1 MTLAAL
7 PANGVVPATDIV
19 PATDAVRGTA
29 VARPTRAAAS
39 VATGPTT
46 PQTPDVGAGWHDESM
61 PPFAPSAP
69 MVGRDSD
76 LARAHAL
83 FERASEGTPTALLI
97 EGEAGIGK
105 SRLLR
110 EFADD
115 IANRADIHV
124 GWCLDLGAARSPYGP
139 LTGILRSI
147 VQTLGDDRVR
157 DAVGSGVDALAML
170 LPDLA
175 PQADRA
181 STSPERLRDAIAS
194 LIECAAERAPQ
205 VLVVEDLHWADES
218 TLAILS
224 FLLRALG
231 RGRIMLLLTSRSDD
245 VRRGDAVSRFIGE
258 ATRARLLEREALE
271 RLDIDAVREI
281 AEQVTG
287 HALSQGAL
295 ERIYD
300 RAEGVPFF
308 VEEIACCSTAPIP
321 DGLRDLL
328 LARFDRLGDDA
339 RRVVQVASGAERP
352 LTHPLLERLVGFADE
367 RLDEAVREATRS
379 GILVVIDDGYRF
391 RHALLREA
399 VHDDLLPGERS
410 RLHRTYAETLEAQ
423 CDGSDSADAAALAY
437 HWQLAQD
444 DRKALSAAVDAMLH
458 AKARFAFASAARFG
472 ELALGVWSQVS
483 DPEQAAGIAR
493 LDLLLVLGSI
503 LRNAGDGERA
513 LAVVTLALSE
523 LDPAT
528 VDPRLHARLLRDKA
542 YYTMNLGRPGAIP
555 LLHESLAI
563 LDERVDD
570 DRLRATVL
578 NNLASRYMIAGEL
591 DRSYE
596 LGVEAGAFAARAGS
610 DDESSIAANVRAA
623 SRAHR
628 GDLAEG
634 IREYEQA
641 RALARGSTADLRYR
655 VNYSDLLTLLGRY
668 REAVALAEDGL
679 ARSRRF
685 GVERTSGSVMTQNM
699 AVPLLELGEIE
710 RVEEMLA
717 RELSQNTLRVFRM
730 YTTMTR
736 VRLLSWRGRHE
747 EAAELLRESLPAFR
761 ETGTVERQIW
771 YDIVVMTVAVA
782 ESSGDLEGALAAIV
796 QMLADEGPRLL
807 HQRRLLLQSGWI
819 IAQLRAQGVEVAQA
833 VEAIRAAWRAQHP
846 QLQGDAWESILFAL
860 LDPTVQRLEAALSV
874 ADGDDVPVTFR
885 SVLRLE
891 LARLRVREGDRATA
905 GRLLAEAAVHAERI
919 GHEQLRRE
927 VSGFMASAGLG
938 AHESS
943 DAGALTARERQV
955 LDLIAEGL
963 SNRQI
968 GERLFISV
976 KTVSVHVSAVLRKLG
991 VSTRTEAAVAAQRT
1005 AVERSAPGVDDG
1017 VRLVG

>member
-1 MTLAAL
+1 
-7 PANGVVPATDIV
+7 
-19 PATDAVRGTA
+19 
-29 VARPTRAAAS
+29 
-39 VATGPTT
+39 
-46 PQTPDVGAGWHDESM
+46 M
-61 PPFAPSAP
+61 PPLAPSAP
-69 MVGRDSD
+69 MVGRDAD
-76 LARAHAL
+76 LAHVRLL
-83 FERASEGTPTALLI
+83 FERASGGVPTALLV

-110 EFADD
+110 EFADE
-115 IANRADIHV
+115 IENRADIHV
-124 GWCLDLGAARSPYGP
+124 GWCLDLGTARSPYGP

-147 VQTLGDDRVR
+147 VQTVGVERVR
-157 DAVGSGVDALAML
+157 EVVGAGADALGML
-170 LPDLA
+170 LPELA
-175 PQADRA
+175 STSDDRA

-194 LIECAAERAPQ
+194 LIECASERAPQ

-231 RGRIMLLLTSRSDD
+231 RGRILLLLTCRSDD

-258 ATRARLLEREALE
+258 ATRARLLERVSLE

-281 AEQVTG
+281 AEQITG
-287 HALSQGAL
+287 HALSAL
-295 ERIYD
+295 ALDRIQE

-308 VEEIACCSTAPIP
+308 VEEIAGCSKGPLP

-328 LARFDRLGDDA
+328 LARFDRLSDDA

-352 LTHPLLERLVGFADE
+352 LSHPLLVELATVPDD

-379 GILVVIDDGYRF
+379 GILVVADDDYRF

-399 VHDDLLPGERS
+399 VHDDLLPGERA
-410 RLHRTYAETLEAQ
+410 RLHRAYAETLEAQ

-444 DRKALSAAVDAMLH
+444 DRRALIAAVDAMRH

-472 ELALGVWSQVS
+472 ELALGLWAQVP
-483 DPEQAAGIAR
+483 DAAEAAHIER

-513 LAVVTLALSE
+513 LAVVNVALGE
-523 LDPAT
+523 LDPAA

-542 YYTMNLGRPGAIP
+542 YYTMNLGRPGAIA
-555 LLHESLAI
+555 LLHESLAV
-563 LDERVDD
+563 LDGRVDD
-570 DRLRATVL
+570 DRLRATIL
-578 NNLASRYMIAGEL
+578 NNLASRYMIAGDL
-591 DRSYE
+591 DRGYA
-596 LGVEAGAFAARAGS
+596 LGVEAGEFAARAGS
-610 DDESSIAANVRAA
+610 DDEASIAANVRAA
-623 SRAHR
+623 SSAHG
-628 GDLAEG
+628 GDLDVGA
-634 IREYEQA
+634 REYE
-641 RALARGSTADLRYR
+641 LARTLAKGSTAELRYR

-668 REAVALAEDGL
+668 REAVALAEEGL
-679 ARSRRF
+679 ARSRTF

-710 RVEEMLA
+710 RVEEMLR

-736 VRLLSWRGRHE
+736 VRVLSWRGRHE
-747 EAAELLRESLPAFR
+747 EAAELLNESLSAFQ

-771 YDIVVMTVAVA
+771 YDITVMTVAVA
-782 ESSGDLEGALAAIV
+782 ESRGDLPGALDAILA
-796 QMLADEGPRLL
+796 MLRDDGPVLL
-807 HQRRLLLQSGWI
+807 HQRRLMLQSGWI
-819 IAQLRAQGVEVAQA
+819 IAELRAQGVDVTAAVAA
-833 VEAIRAAWRAQHP
+833 VRAAWDAQGE
-846 QLQGDAWESILFAL
+846 QLRGDSWSAL
-860 LDPTVQRLEAALSV
+860 LDALLAPSTSGLRAAIAL
-874 ADGDDVPVTFR
+874 ADGDDVPVVFR
-885 SVLRLE
+885 AVTRLA
-891 LARLRVREGDRATA
+891 LARLLVSAGDRV
-905 GRLLAEAAVHAERI
+905 EAASLLGRAAEI
-919 GHEQLRRE
+919 AEGLGHVQLQSS
-927 VSGFMASAGLG
+927 VAAFAAAAGLG
-938 AHESS
+938 TSAAS
-943 DAGALTARERQV
+943 DADALTAREHQV

-991 VSTRTEAAVAAQRT
+991 VSTRTEAAVVAQRSL
-1005 AVERSAPGVDDG
+1005 AAGD
-1017 VRLVG
+1017 LVSR